1 MRKGSILLTLLS
13 PAKKLNMAPAETGV
27 PITQPRLRDDLHEL
41 AIVAKSQTA
50 DDLKRLMHISDNL
63 AAMNFERFQAFNLE
77 NRSNTAKPAGLAF
90 DGDVYWGLEA
100 DSLSED
106 TLSYAQDHLRI
117 LSGLYG
123 VLRPMDAIQPYRLE
137 MGTKMANGRGKS
149 LYDFWSARIADRLN
163 EDLAD
168 HTDTT
173 VVNLASNEYFKAVD
187 AKALG
192 RTVIGAKFLN
202 VKDGQARALMYY
214 VKHARGAMARW
225 IMENHVDRADG
236 LKDFNADGYNLD
248 AAASTANELI
258 FSRPQPPKKGGD

>member
-1 MRKGSILLTLLS
+1 MLTLLS

-27 PITQPRLRDDLHEL
+27 PITKPRLRDDTREL
-41 AIVAKSQTA
+41 ATVAKTQTA
-50 DDLKRLMHISDNL
+50 EDLKRLMHISDNL
-63 AAMNFERFQAFNLE
+63 ASMNFERFQVFNLN
-77 NRSNTAKPAGLAF
+77 NRSNSAKPAGLAF

-149 LYDFWSARIADRLN
+149 LYEFWGARIAKRLKL
-163 EDLAD
+163 DLAG
-168 HTDTT
+168 HADTT

-187 AKALG
+187 TKALG
-192 RTVIGAKFLN
+192 KTVIGAKFLN
-202 VKDGQARALMYY
+202 VKDGESRSLMYY
-214 VKHARGAMARW
+214 AKHARGAMARW
-225 IMENHVDRADG
+225 IMENRVDRADG
-236 LKDFNADGYNLD
+236 LKDFNAGGYTLD
-248 AAASTANELI
+248 ATASTDSELV
-258 FSRPQPPKKGGD
+258 FSRPQPPKKG